1 MAFATID
8 VTKGITG
15 TIPVANGGTGL
26 ASGTSGQYL
35 KFTGS
40 TTVASS
46 ALSGVGKIL
55 QVLNVENDSATST
68 TNANLQDTALA
79 LNITPSATSSKIFI
93 QIQPQMLI
101 TSTSDNECGGG
112 FGISREIDDANNTT
126 VFETKYAYDGLYNQS
141 GGTSADVLR
150 VYPYVAHLD
159 SPNTTGVC
167 RYKFRIKAYNGDTIK
182 LNESSGRS
190 RMYLFEVGA

>member
-1 MAFATID
+1 MSLVKLNARSATALDATVLTGNLPSISGASL
-8 VTKGITG
+8 TGIT
-15 TIPVANGGTGL
+15 T
-26 ASGTSGQYL
+26 
-35 KFTGS
+35 
-40 TTVASS
+40 
-46 ALSGVGKIL
+46 GKIL

-159 SPNTTGVC
+159 APNTTGVC
-167 RYKFRIKAYNGDTIK
+167 RYKFRIKAYN
-182 LNESSGRS
+182 
-190 RMYLFEVGA
+190 V